1 MHISTARI
9 LGKCLRSPL
18 SQKILSLTNTRQKHE
33 IPKHLQKV
41 PKEKNPGFSQ
51 MVEYYYHAA
60 AQIMEPMM
68 IKELEKYPW
77 MKKEQREERVRGL
90 LRMIGSTTTMLEVTF
105 PIIRDN
111 GSYELITGYRAH
123 HTRHRLP
130 LKGGIRYAMD
140 VDSDEIR
147 ALAYLMAFKTA
158 CVNVPFGGSKGGIRI
173 DPKKYTSQ
181 ELQTITRRFTMEL
194 LKRNMIG
201 PGIDVPAPDVN
212 TSEREMSWLVDQ
224 YMKTFGYNDLNALA
238 ITTGKPVAMGGINGR
253 TAATGRGLFKAA
265 DCFIMDKDW
274 MDLLGW
280 KTGWKDKTVIVQGF
294 GNVGSYA
301 SISVVEAGA
310 KLIGVQEIDV
320 SLVNEKGIDPKD
332 LMEYYIKNKKSIK
345 GYTKATQKSGS
356 LLAEKC
362 DILMP
367 CATQKVLTADNAGS
381 VQAKLILE
389 GANGPSTPAADEILR
404 KKNVLIIPDMY
415 CNAGGV
421 TVSYFEYLKNIN
433 HVSYGKMHVKRDK
446 LMINEIFNSLNGDG
460 KEDAKFKPNKM
471 LEKIRDCTKEAE
483 IVDAGLQTVM
493 ESSAQGIKEVAHEFE
508 LCNDLRTAAF
518 IYSISK
524 IFRALEVAGVT
535 QQ

>member
-1 MHISTARI
+1 MSFLLNAKLLQSSLSKTI
-9 LGKCLRSPL
+9 LNWSEVGAIRE
-18 SQKILSLTNTRQKHE
+18 KHV
-33 IPKHLQKV
+33 IPKHL
-41 PKEKNPGFSQ
+41 EKIRKDKDPPFAQ
-51 MVEYYYHAA
+51 MVEYYYHSA
-60 AQIMEPMM
+60 AQLMEPMM
-68 IKELEKYPW
+68 IKELEKYPY
-77 MKKEQREERVRGL
+77 MKKEQRERRVSAML
-90 LRMIGSTTTMLEVTF
+90 QLIGSTTNLLEVTF
-105 PIIRDN
+105 PIIKSDGR
-111 GSYELITGYRAH
+111 YELITGYRAH

-130 LKGGIRYAMD
+130 LKGGIRYSLD
-140 VDSDEIR
+140 VDADEIR

-173 DPKKYTSQ
+173 DPKKYTAH
-181 ELQTITRRFTMEL
+181 ELQTITRRYTMEL
-194 LKRNMIG
+194 LRRNMIG

-224 YMKTFGYNDLNALA
+224 YIKTFGYNDVNALA
-238 ITTGKPVAMGGINGR
+238 ITTGKPVAIGGINGR

-265 DCFIMDKDW
+265 ECFIMDQDW
-274 MDLLGW
+274 MNLLGW

-301 SISVVEAGA
+301 SVFVVEAGA

-320 SLVNEKGIDPKD
+320 SLVNENGIDPKD
-332 LMEYYIKNKKSIK
+332 LMDYYAKNKKSIK
-345 GYTKATQKSGS
+345 GYTKATEKNGS
-356 LLAEKC
+356 LLGEKC

-367 CATQKVLTADNAGS
+367 CATQKVLTAENANS
-381 VQAKLILE
+381 VQAKMILE

-433 HVSYGKMHVKRDK
+433 HVSYGKMNVKRENS
-446 LMINEIFNSLNGDG
+446 IISEIFNSINEGN
-460 KEDAKFKPNKM
+460 AKFTPNKK
-471 LEKIRDCTKEAE
+471 LELIRDCTKEAD

-493 ESSAQGIKEVAHEFE
+493 ETAAEGIKYVANEYA

-524 IFRALEVAGVT
+524 IFRALEVTGIS